1 MPVLIDKHL
10 HDHHLIRGE
19 ANNSAQ
25 VLPEPKTMASCINIG
40 LINNMPDSALIAT
53 ERQLFEVLNAAAGR
67 IPVRLKLYA
76 LPNVPRTDW
85 GRQYMRRF
93 YCDID
98 DLSDADLDGIIVTG
112 TEPRTS
118 NLAEE
123 PYWGE
128 LRQLIEWAQE
138 NTVTAVWSCLAV
150 HAAIL
155 YLEGTDRHPLAEK
168 CIGIFEQTKVL
179 DHPLMKGVPSRVRIP
194 HSRWNEVCEGTLTS
208 RGYSILT
215 KSADAGVDMFVKLQK
230 SSLFVFFQGHP
241 EYEAQSL
248 LGEYRRDVGRFLRRE
263 MGAYPTM
270 PKGYFDDQSEQ
281 LLADFR
287 RRALSHRCS
296 ELLAKFPVERVAANL
311 KNTWHSAGKRIYRNW
326 LLYMSARRARRF
338 EIPGSGLT
346 TDSAIP
352 LTDSAI
358 SL

>member
-1 MPVLIDKHL
+1 MPVLIDKDL
-10 HDHHLIRGE
+10 RDHHLFRGE
-19 ANNSAQ
+19 VSTRAKT
-25 VLPEPKTMASCINIG
+25 LPKPKAMVSCINVG
-40 LINNMPDSALIAT
+40 LVNNMPDSALVAT
-53 ERQLFEVLNAAAGR
+53 ERQVFELLNAAAGR
-67 IPVRLKLYA
+67 VPVRLKFYA

-98 DLSDADLDGIIVTG
+98 DLSDADLDGVIVTG
-112 TEPRTS
+112 AEPRTP

-123 PYWGE
+123 PYWGP
-128 LRQLIEWAQE
+128 LGQLIDWAQE
-138 NTVTAVWSCLAV
+138 NTVTTIWSCLAV

-155 YLEGTDRHPLAEK
+155 YLEGIDRRPLAGK
-168 CIGIFEQTKVL
+168 CIGIFEQTKML
-179 DHPLMKGVPSRVRIP
+179 DHPLTKGVPSQVRIP
-194 HSRWNEVCEGTLTS
+194 HSRWNEVREETLKS

-230 SSLFVFFQGHP
+230 RSLFVFFQGHP

-263 MGAYPTM
+263 MEAYPTM

-281 LLADFR
+281 LLVDFR
-287 RRALSHRCS
+287 KRALSNRYS
-296 ELLAKFPVERVAANL
+296 ELLARFPVERVTANL
-311 KNTWHSAGKRIYRNW
+311 KCTWHSTATRIYRNW
-326 LLYMSARRARRF
+326 LLYMSARRARRS
-338 EIPGSGLT
+338 EIPGSALT
-346 TDSAIP
+346 TDSAIS

>member
-1 MPVLIDKHL
+1 MPVLINKDF
-10 HDHHLIRGE
+10 HDHHLVSGE
-19 ANNSAQ
+19 VNNRVKALSKPKAMAN
-25 VLPEPKTMASCINIG
+25 CINVG

-53 ERQLFEVLNAAAGR
+53 ERQVFGLLNAAAGR
-67 IPVRLKLYA
+67 LPVRLRFYA

-98 DLSDADLDGIIVTG
+98 DLPDADLDGLIVTG
-112 TEPRTS
+112 AEPRTP
-118 NLAEE
+118 NLADE
-123 PYWGE
+123 PYWRPLG
-128 LRQLIEWAQE
+128 QLIDWAQE

-155 YLEGTDRHPLAEK
+155 YLEGIDRHPLVDK
-168 CIGIFEQTKVL
+168 CIGIFEQTKML
-179 DHPLMKGVPSRVRIP
+179 NHPLMKGVPSRVRIP
-194 HSRWNEVCEGTLTS
+194 HSRWNEVREDTLKS

-215 KSADAGVDMFVKLQK
+215 KSADAGVDMFVKLRK
-230 SSLFVFFQGHP
+230 KSLFVFFQGHP

-263 MGAYPTM
+263 MEAYPTM
-270 PKGYFDDQSEQ
+270 PKGYFDDQSQQ
-281 LLADFR
+281 LLANFR
-287 RRALSHRCS
+287 KRALSNRCN
-296 ELLAKFPVERVAANL
+296 ELLARFPVERVAANL
-311 KNTWHSAGKRIYRNW
+311 KCTWHSAGTRIYRNW

-338 EIPGSGLT
+338 DIPGSALT
-346 TDSAIP
+346 TDSTVS